1 MRGKTLAAYVAL
13 LAGTLPLLL
22 LVSGCAIRVQA
33 RASLFQR
40 EALARTEAD
49 ARETLL
55 ADVRRLEALGCS
67 PAALEAA
74 LRAWDVPAVEA
85 SRRANDAYAAS
96 RVGARCGGSVVVTPS
111 TVPEIPHGGGS

>member
-1 MRGKTLAAYVAL
+1 MRGKTLAAAL
-13 LAGTLPLLL
+13 AILGGLLPLLL
-22 LVSGCAIRVQA
+22 LVAGCAVQLNGK
-33 RASLFQR
+33 ASLFQR
-40 EALARTEAD
+40 EAPARSDAD

-67 PAALEAA
+67 PASLEAA
-74 LRAWDVPAVEA
+74 LRAWDVPSVEA

-111 TVPEIPHGGGS
+111 PVPEIPHGGGQ